1 MKIGVVGVGAVGSA
15 TTLSL
20 LSRGCAREIVLVDLD
35 DKRARAVALD
45 MRYGTPL
52 IAPVSLR
59 VGKSRG
65 PGRSQP
71 AYRDRRGE

>member
-1 MKIGVVGVGAVGSA
+1 VGSA

-20 LSRGCAREIVLVDLD
+20 LSRGCAREIVLVGLN

-52 IAPVSLR
+52 VAPVSLR
-59 VGKSRG
+59 AGSHEDLDG
-65 PGRSQP
+65 ATCSS
-71 AYRDRRGE
+71 